1 MKISHPKLASAPKT
15 AERPQLATP
24 KSGNTG
30 SVPTAPSKPE
40 DSFQTRQVKPNGTG
54 STSGS
59 VSIAIPKGETAPGG
73 TSSATGTSSVA
84 TPKTQSTST
93 YTLPPNLEGHRATF
107 DAAGQRIGKLPSH
120 VQEDAILRESSRL
133 AKDFEG
139 IASPAEVETSV
150 RAAAAYWGRSTTT
163 DDPHAYAAAS
173 RVVDT
178 AVDTAKDV
186 SSVKD
191 RVIDYGRSVTRDPSS
206 LNPRNILRNARQ
218 PRQEQQE
225 QQPEETRQLFRR
237 MPRWF

>member
-24 KSGNTG
+24 KSGSTG
-30 SVPTAPSKPE
+30 SVPTAPSKPA
-40 DSFQTRQVKPNGTG
+40 DSFQTQQVKPSGTG
-54 STSGS
+54 ST
-59 VSIAIPKGETAPGG
+59 GG

-84 TPKTQSTST
+84 IPKTQSTST
-93 YTLPPNLEGHRATF
+93 YTLPPNLEPHRATF
-107 DAAGQRIGKLPSH
+107 DRVGQRIGNLPTH

-133 AKDFEG
+133 SKDFEG
-139 IASPAEVETSV
+139 IASPSEVETSV

-191 RVIDYGRSVTRDPSS
+191 RVIDYGRSVTRDPSA
-206 LNPRNILRNARQ
+206 LNPRHILRNARQ